1 METLAITID
10 SKAKRFINF
19 LENNAH
25 LKIIPFDAI
34 VGKNLSKE
42 EILKSNLA
50 TNDFLHNE
58 QFFSYGAI
66 GCAASHKKIWKKS
79 IEENKNFLILEDDC
93 FTHPK
98 IEQFIKEN
106 AQILDKC
113 DVCFFGLTTNSV
125 IQIKSP
131 EGLQFSSIY
140 FDPAHPNPDWIK
152 HAFQQTNIKKIIL
165 NKLIT
170 GFGTWCYFVTP
181 KGAKELT
188 ELIFPLS
195 LEKIEI
201 PLINRGQSRIMQ
213 LISIDRSGCA
223 IYKKINAL
231 MTYPFLA
238 YNQNIDVS
246 TTHFKS

>member
-10 SKAKRFINF
+10 SKAKRFLYF

-25 LKIIPFDAI
+25 LKITPFDAI
-34 VGKNLSKE
+34 FGKSLSKE
-42 EILKSNLA
+42 EILKNNLA
-50 TNDFLHNE
+50 TNDFLSHE
-58 QFFSYGAI
+58 KFFSYGAI
-66 GCAASHKKIWKKS
+66 GCAASHKKIWEKS
-79 IEENKNFLILEDDC
+79 IYENKSFLILEDDC

-98 IEQFIKEN
+98 IEQFIKEKI
-106 AQILDKC
+106 QILDSC
-113 DVCFFGLTTNSV
+113 DICFFGLTTNSV
-125 IQIKSP
+125 MQIKSP

-152 HAFQQTNIKKIIL
+152 SAFQQTDIKKIIF

-170 GFGTWCYFVTP
+170 GFGTWSYYVTP
-181 KGAKELT
+181 NGAQKLI

-195 LEKIEI
+195 LETTEI
-201 PLINRGQSRIMQ
+201 PLINCGQSRMMP

-223 IYKKINAL
+223 IYNKINAL

-238 YNQNIDVS
+238 YNQNIEIS
-246 TTHFKS
+246 TTHFKK